1 MMATE
6 GVSALGANSAGV
18 NGEQLVGVVT
28 SLQTIQRPAVPED
41 VANALAFLVSDD
53 AAFITG
59 QILHVDGGLTRTGA

>member
-1 MMATE
+1 MVATE

>member
-1 MMATE
+1 
-6 GVSALGANSAGV
+6 V

-28 SLQTIQRPAVPED
+28 SLQTIQRPSVPED